1 MNTNTN
7 QRFTFGNL
15 PVSNLYRP
23 SSEANNKLINNMN
36 ILPNFGSDNQFN
48 LFLSVRAIDRTD
60 RAEVISSPR
69 LLTTSGQEA
78 SLNVDQQRY
87 FPDSWDDPEV
97 TIINGTSYTYNPPV
111 PDFEEQAVGTIFKVT
126 PTVSPNNYTIIV
138 KMNTDISK
146 MTGWSNYDY

>member
-1 MNTNTN
+1 
-7 QRFTFGNL
+7 
-15 PVSNLYRP
+15 
-23 SSEANNKLINNMN
+23 MN

-111 PDFEEQAVGTIFKVT
+111 PDFEEQAVW
-126 PTVSPNNYTIIV
+126 NNLQG
-138 KMNTDISK
+138 NSD
-146 MTGWSNYDY
+146 GQPQ